1 MRVLILGGTAEA
13 SALAALLAGLPDIAP
28 ILSLAGR
35 TAAPVKAP
43 IPMRIGGFGGA
54 AGLARYIAEE
64 CVDLLVDATHPFAAE
79 ISRNAASAASARTIP
94 LVVVGR
100 PPWIAQPGDRWIAAG
115 DMAEAAALL
124 GATRRRVFLAIGR
137 LQLAAFEAAPQH
149 FYLIRGIEPISPKLP
164 DYRFISARG
173 PFEAEAERRLLKQ
186 ERIDIVVAKN
196 SGSQSVYGK
205 IEAARELGLPVVMVE
220 RPPQQVEVKTPAE
233 ALDLILRHRAI
244 HEAALA
250 PRGV

>member
-13 SALAALLAGLPDIAP
+13 SALAALLADRPAIAP
-28 ILSLAGR
+28 LLSLAGR

-54 AGLARYIAEE
+54 EGLARYIAEE
-64 CVDLLVDATHPFAAE
+64 RVELLIDATHPFAAA
-79 ISRNAASAASARTIP
+79 ISRNAVGAACAEKIP
-94 LVVVGR
+94 LIVVGR
-100 PPWIAQPGDRWIAAG
+100 PPWTQLPGDRWIPAG

-124 GATRRRVFLAIGR
+124 GAARRRVFLAIGR

-149 FYLIRGIEPISPKLP
+149 FYLIRGIEPVSPKLP
-164 DYRFISARG
+164 DHRFISARG
-173 PFEAEAERRLLKQ
+173 PFEREAERRLLGE
-186 ERIDIVVAKN
+186 ERIDVVVAKN
-196 SGSQSVYGK
+196 SGSPAVYGK

-220 RPPQQVEVKTPAE
+220 RPPGQGALKTPAE
-233 ALDLILRHRAI
+233 ALGLILRQCAI